1 MASEQIRYEFRK
13 ADIKDAQIFFES
25 YQGYTNSFLRLEE
38 FVAIFET
45 KLKDNQ
51 LHFFIVETFDTNKS
65 IGCLALRYY
74 SEIFENDLIAEIA
87 HFYIAP
93 KFRKLQAA
101 DILYDFIETSCMKAE
116 AAKLTVACGI
126 NSTIN
131 QRFYTRR
138 KFTYI
143 KKMFSKLL

>member
-13 ADIKDAQIFFES
+13 AEIHDVQIFFES

-38 FVAIFET
+38 FTAIFET

-51 LHFFIVETFDTNKS
+51 LHFFIVETIDASKF
-65 IGCLALRYY
+65 IGCLALRFYN
-74 SEIFENDLIAEIA
+74 EIFNKDIIAEIA
-87 HFYIAP
+87 HFYIIP
-93 KFRKLQAA
+93 KYRKLLAA
-101 DILYDFIETSCMKAE
+101 DALYEFIETSCIEAN

-126 NSTIN
+126 NSTLN

-138 KFTYI
+138 KFTYV
-143 KKMFSKLL
+143 KKMFSKFL

>member
-13 ADIKDAQIFFES
+13 ADIKDAQIFFDS

-65 IGCLALRYY
+65 IGCLA
-74 SEIFENDLIAEIA
+74 
-87 HFYIAP
+87 
-93 KFRKLQAA
+93 
-101 DILYDFIETSCMKAE
+101 
-116 AAKLTVACGI
+116 
-126 NSTIN
+126 
-131 QRFYTRR
+131 
-138 KFTYI
+138 
-143 KKMFSKLL
+143 

>member
-38 FVAIFET
+38 FVASFET

-51 LHFFIVETFDTNKS
+51 LHFFIVETFDTNKP

-87 HFYIAP
+87 GKVVLNTAYKNIAL
-93 KFRKLQAA
+93 KKMHMQAA
-101 DILYDFIETSCMKAE
+101 WDILSNIKDHTSPWIVETK
-116 AAKLTVACGI
+116 KW
-126 NSTIN
+126 STN
-131 QRFYTRR
+131 PFLFQ
-138 KFTYI
+138 
-143 KKMFSKLL
+143 LL

>member
-74 SEIFENDLIAEIA
+74 SEIFENDLIA
-87 HFYIAP
+87 
-93 KFRKLQAA
+93 
-101 DILYDFIETSCMKAE
+101 
-116 AAKLTVACGI
+116 
-126 NSTIN
+126 
-131 QRFYTRR
+131 
-138 KFTYI
+138 
-143 KKMFSKLL
+143 